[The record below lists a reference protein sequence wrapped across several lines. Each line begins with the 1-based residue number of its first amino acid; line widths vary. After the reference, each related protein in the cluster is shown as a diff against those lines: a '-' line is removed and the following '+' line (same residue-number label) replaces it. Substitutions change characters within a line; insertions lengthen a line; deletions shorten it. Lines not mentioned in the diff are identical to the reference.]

1 VTETSPGH
9 VTRLLADLRGGRRAA
24 FDELLPLVY
33 AELKR
38 LARSRLARER
48 PGRTLQATGL
58 VHEAYLRLVGDESMA
73 WENRGHFF
81 ATAAEAM
88 RRILIERARR
98 RQSLKRGGGRTPQPL
113 DEELLAAAPPDEE
126 LLALHEALERLEA
139 SDAQRGQVVKLRY
152 FAGLSIEETAQ
163 ALALS
168 PRSVTRL
175 WASARAWLHR
185 EIARGGAGLTP
196 PQPPAARRAR

>member
-1 VTETSPGH
+1 MSEPPPGRVTL
-9 VTRLLADLRGGRRAA
+9 LLADLRDGRREA

-58 VHEAYLRLVGDESMA
+58 VHEAYLRLVGDESLS
-73 WENRGHFF
+73 WDNRGHFF

-88 RRILIERARR
+88 RRILIEQARR
-98 RQSLKRGGGRTPQPL
+98 RRSLKRGGGQTPQPL
-113 DEELLAAAPPDEE
+113 DEEMLATAPPDEQ

-139 SDAQRGQVVKLRY
+139 SDPERGRVVKLRY
-152 FAGLSIEETAQ
+152 FAGLSVEETAQ
-163 ALALS
+163 ALDLS
-168 PRSVTRL
+168 PRSVNRL

-185 EIARGGAGLTP
+185 EIARAGAGS
-196 PQPPAARRAR
+196 